1 MTRFDPTLIVNEL
14 RVFKDGYVVL
24 EETFHVGL
32 NVVKGHNSSGKTT
45 TLDFLAFGLGA
56 EEIPW
61 KKEALLCDSVVLE
74 VSLNGQR
81 VTLKR
86 EISLDRFRPMHIFWG
101 PLLEASASALEG
113 WELYPFKR
121 SEHKLGFTQS
131 LLLAL
136 GMPEAQGDGVS
147 NLTMHQ
153 FLRVMYADQPSLHNP
168 IFRHDTWDSQ
178 LTRETV
184 GNYISG
190 VYDDKLYSAQ
200 LRKRDLDKELAG
212 AEAELKSIFTVL
224 AKSQQHVGLEF
235 FGQQILEAERR
246 QEVLRAEIV
255 RLKAERT
262 VQHDQKRQSEEA
274 PIRASLDSAKRK
286 LTGVLDEV
294 AKKEAELAD
303 TKAFVAEIESRLL
316 SLEESESTRK
326 YFGGLTFQLCPCCLS
341 EVKPISDAQEVC
353 SLCKNPL
360 SGASADAQLLRMK
373 NELRLQLKESLSI
386 VKRRED
392 ETSHLRGV
400 LPALRQDLRRL
411 EKRYS
416 QAADSWSSELEV
428 ALEAAVREAGA
439 LDHEIKS
446 LYENQ
451 RLASVI
457 KELQRKRDELKHEID
472 NLNLMIGT
480 LEDAQDKRKR
490 DVALEISTTLGR
502 LLRKDLYRQ
511 AEFKTAESV
520 HFSFSE
526 NRIAVDGSDRFSE
539 SSTVVLRHL
548 FHVALLSASTK
559 ISAMRFPRFLM
570 LDGIEDGGMEL
581 PRSHLLQRIIA
592 EECATY
598 EVEYQIIMA
607 TSQIASELDSEK
619 FVVGR
624 AFTEDDRS
632 IRI

>member
-1 MTRFDPTLIVNEL
+1 MTRFEPTLIVNEL
-14 RVFKDGYVVL
+14 RVIKDGHVVL
-24 EETFHVGL
+24 EESFHIGL

-56 EEIPW
+56 EEVPW
-61 KKEALLCDSVVLE
+61 KKEALLCDFVVVE
-74 VSLNGQR
+74 VSLNGRR

-86 EISLDRFRPMHIFWG
+86 QVSQERFRPMHIFWG
-101 PLLEASASALEG
+101 ALAEATAAAFDG

-190 VYDDKLYSAQ
+190 VYDDRLYSAQ
-200 LRKRDLDKELAG
+200 LRKRDLEKELAT

-224 AKSQQHVGLEF
+224 SKSKQEVGLEF
-235 FGQQILEAERR
+235 FGQQILEAEGR
-246 QEVLRAEIV
+246 QELLRREIA

-262 VQHDQKRQSEEA
+262 VQQDKKRQGEEA
-274 PIRASLDSAKRK
+274 PTRAALDAAKRK
-286 LTGVLDEV
+286 LTSALDQ
-294 AKKEAELAD
+294 AAQREAELAD
-303 TKAFVAEIESRLL
+303 TKAFVAEVESRLL
-316 SLEESESTRK
+316 SLEESESTRQ
-326 YFGGLTFQLCPCCLS
+326 YFGRLTFQLCPCCLS
-341 EVKPISDAQEVC
+341 EIKPVSDAEGSC
-353 SLCKNPL
+353 ALCKTPL
-360 SGASADAQLLRMK
+360 SDASGDAQLLRMK
-373 NELRLQLKESLSI
+373 NELRLQLSESLSI
-386 VKRRED
+386 IKKRD
-392 ETSHLRGV
+392 EEIRNLRGS
-400 LPALRQDLRRL
+400 LPALRQELRRL
-411 EKRYS
+411 EKRYVLV
-416 QAADSWSSELEV
+416 AESWSSELEV
-428 ALEAAVREAGA
+428 ALEDAVRESGA
-439 LDHEIKS
+439 LDQEIKS

-451 RLASVI
+451 QLASVI
-457 KELQRKRDELKHEID
+457 KELQKKRDGLISDISDH
-472 NLNLMIGT
+472 NLTIVS

-490 DVALEISTTLGR
+490 DVALEISTILGR
-502 LLRKDLYRQ
+502 LLRKDLHRQ

-526 NRIAVDGSDRFSE
+526 NRVAVDGSDRFSE

-559 ISAMRFPRFLM
+559 ISSMRFPRFLM

-581 PRSHLLQRIIA
+581 PRSHLLQHIIA
-592 EECATY
+592 EECSTY
-598 EVEYQIIMA
+598 KVEYQLIMA
-607 TSQIASELDSEK
+607 TSQIAPELDNERY
-619 FVVGR
+619 VVGR
-624 AFTEDDRS
+624 EFSENDRS